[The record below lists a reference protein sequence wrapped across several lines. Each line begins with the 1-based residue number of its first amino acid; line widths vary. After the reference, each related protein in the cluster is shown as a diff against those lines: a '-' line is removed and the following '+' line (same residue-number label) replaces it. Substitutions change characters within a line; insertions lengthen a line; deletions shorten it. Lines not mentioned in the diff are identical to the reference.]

1 MTMLRRGGWRP
12 VAGTAQIPLYPTAAS
27 TGPAAGGYASLTP
40 VTISADTEIKN
51 TPYPSWV
58 TAGTPLTV
66 TGVAFAASNTIDV
79 YVNSVTFTGCSFIS
93 SAAAGSS
100 GPLAINLRGT
110 GPYVFNYCT
119 ICGSDGTSAT
129 RIMVAINMITDCAL
143 TVTNCNIYYMKQAV
157 NIFSGTVA
165 GVTITGNYMHD
176 IVLYTGDHSE
186 HIYGGSTSAGGNN
199 ITVSGNTLLNP
210 LNQTACLYL
219 NNVNPFTNCTVTGNL
234 MAGGGYC
241 VYAGNAS
248 STGIVVTN
256 NVVST
261 VYYATGG
268 YYGALYP
275 TSPPV
280 WGSSGN
286 VWSGNSWLDGP
297 NAGAT
302 I

>member
-1 MTMLRRGGWRP
+1 MVEPP
-12 VAGTAQIPLYPTAAS
+12 VDAGALQ
-27 TGPAAGGYASLTP
+27 
-40 VTISADTEIKN
+40 VTTEEAL
-51 TPYPSWV
+51 PFEV
-58 TAGTPLTV
+58 PLTLV
-66 TGVAFAASNTIDV
+66 GA
-79 YVNSVTFTGCSFIS
+79 
-93 SAAAGSS
+93 
-100 GPLAINLRGT
+100 P
-110 GPYVFNYCT
+110 
-119 ICGSDGTSAT
+119 
-129 RIMVAINMITDCAL
+129 
-143 TVTNCNIYYMKQAV
+143 
-157 NIFSGTVA
+157 GTVA

-210 LNQTACLYL
+210 LNQTACVYL

-241 VYAGNAS
+241 VYAGNAA

-261 VYYATGG
+261 VYFAPGGAGGGLGGG
-268 YYGALYP
+268 YFGPVY
-275 TSPPV
+275 TSSPPV

-286 VWSGNSWLDGP
+286 VWSGNSWYDGP